1 MVKRR
6 KPSHPG
12 KILEGL
18 YIKPLKI
25 KKGLFA
31 EKAHISRNTLYKILK
46 GESRITAD
54 VALKLSKV
62 LNTSVELWLNLQQKY
77 DIWNVEHDK
86 SLHTENIK
94 PIVSMAAKPYR

>member
-1 MVKRR
+1 MIKKRR
-6 KPSHPG
+6 PSHPG
-12 KILEGL
+12 KILEEL

-25 KKGLFA
+25 KKSLLA
-31 EKAHISRNTLYKILK
+31 EKAYISRNTLYKILK

-77 DIWNVEHDK
+77 DIWDAEHDK

-94 PIVSMAAKPYR
+94 PIVPVAAKSYS